1 MICQC
6 GEYANA
12 SVVGKNGGRVPVCDS
27 CIALEPNAV
36 YRIPNH
42 PHVTTYVSTG
52 RPTGRPPID
61 RAMPKP
67 SAPAVLALPEWAKQG
82 R

>member
-1 MICQC
+1 MICAC

-27 CIALEPNAV
+27 CISTEPDAV
-36 YRIPNH
+36 YRLGAH
-42 PHVTTYVSTG
+42 PHVTTYV
-52 RPTGRPPID
+52 PTGRRAGRPSVD

-67 SAPAVLALPEWAKQG
+67 SAPVVLVLPDWATQ
-82 R
+82 